1 MKNISKTDQKEL
13 LDKFYNGDTSL
24 DEEKLL
30 ETGDDQLNPEKDLF
44 RFFESERKVAPP
56 SFPLEKLEGRH
67 SFLFAAKIAASLALL
82 VLFGYMLFNYFSK
95 DAEPVQWVEVN
106 TETDQKIIN
115 LSDGSIVTLNK
126 NGSLKYQEGFA
137 DRLVYLEGEA
147 FFDVKRD
154 EARPFKVLTGKATTE
169 VLGTSFYL
177 RWLPGSAKVELEV
190 SEGKVAFSSH
200 DRNLNERVFVVA
212 GERAVYDEQSN
223 TIRRFESFD
232 PNLIAWKTKQLQF
245 EDAPLKK
252 LLEDAEGY
260 FGVEFAFEEAV
271 ISNCRFSGTFD
282 DPTLEQLLDALKYV
296 FKITH
301 EMQNSK
307 VILKGSGC

>member
-1 MKNISKTDQKEL
+1 MKNINKTDQKEL
-13 LDKFYNGDTSL
+13 LDKFYNGETSL
-24 DEEKLL
+24 EEEKLL
-30 ETGDDQLNPEKDLF
+30 VTGSNQSNPEKDLF

-56 SFPLEKLEGRH
+56 SFPVEKLEGRH

-82 VLFGYMLFNYFSK
+82 VLFGYVFFSYFSE
-95 DAEPVQWVEVN
+95 DAEPVRWVEVK
-106 TETDQKIIN
+106 TETDHKKIT
-115 LSDGSIVTLNK
+115 LDDGSTVTLNK
-126 NGSLKYQEGFA
+126 SSRLKYQEGFA
-137 DRLVYLEGEA
+137 ERLVYLEGEA
-147 FFDVKRD
+147 FFDVQRD
-154 EARPFKVLTGKATTE
+154 EARPFKVFTGKTTTE

-177 RWLPGSAKVELEV
+177 RWLPGSATVALEV

-232 PNLIAWKTKQLQF
+232 PNLIAWKTKQLRF
-245 EDAPLKK
+245 EDATLEK

-260 FGVEFAFEEAV
+260 FGVEFAFEEAT

-282 DPTLEQLLDALKYV
+282 DPTLEELLDALKY
-296 FKITH
+296 ILNISY